1 MGPKRCPET
10 SMSNQPRRRNNPEET
25 KILPHHHCI
34 VPGMAYKHFKFLW
47 SQLIKISSLMAWAAM
62 VVWQKF
68 GDVLEEHMPSS
79 FRAEELFLYTEDE
92 GSMFLQNIS
101 KFIPG
106 YMA

>member
-1 MGPKRCPET
+1 
-10 SMSNQPRRRNNPEET
+10 
-25 KILPHHHCI
+25 
-34 VPGMAYKHFKFLW
+34 MAYRHFKFLW
-47 SQLIKISSLMAWAAM
+47 SQLIKISSFMAWAAM

-68 GDVLEEHMPSS
+68 ANILEEHMPSS
-79 FRAEELFLYTEDE
+79 FRAEELFFYAEDE